1 MERKRAIME
10 RKRAIMERK
19 GTSAEFFYIH
29 PLTACPK
36 SNLMKGVNVQYAL
49 SENPDIQQTLQELA
63 VLNARPKCVKCGAFF
78 NIGSTPPS
86 DTLNLPLQLPK

>member
-10 RKRAIMERK
+10 GK

-36 SNLMKGVNVQYAL
+36 SNLMKSVNVRYAL

-78 NIGSTPPS
+78 NIGSNPPLRYVKSPPPTP
-86 DTLNLPLQLPK
+86 